1 MFSISRYVQV
11 NKYGYCY
18 YICKKGGGE
27 EDVENLGY
35 LFLNMGI
42 AMIFATKGGGG
53 GGDNYLFPATPNLHI
68 FHSWFLL

>member
-42 AMIFATKGGGG
+42 AMIFATKGRGGKRMLKIRVI
-53 GGDNYLFPATPNLHI
+53 Y
-68 FHSWFLL
+68 S